1 MAARRHARKLAVR
14 PARSGVT
21 ALTLL
26 WILVSALP
34 IAAATTE
41 HIVADRNSG
50 LAIHGFDPVGYFT
63 EGAPT
68 LGKGEFEYRHAG
80 VVWRF
85 RNPGNLGAFAAD
97 PDVYMPRY
105 GGYDPVGVGRGVPV
119 AGDPRHWM
127 IIEQRLYL
135 FQSPENKAIFA
146 VNSERAVVAADE
158 HWPAVLRTLAP

>member
-1 MAARRHARKLAVR
+1 MAARRHARKLAVL

-21 ALTLL
+21 ALALL

-63 EGAPT
+63 EGSPT
-68 LGKGEFEYRHAG
+68 LVKGEFEYRHGG

-85 RNPGNLGAFAAD
+85 RNAGNLSAFAAD

-105 GGYDPVGVGRGVPV
+105 GGYDRSGSA
-119 AGDPRHWM
+119 AGCR
-127 IIEQRLYL
+127 
-135 FQSPENKAIFA
+135 
-146 VNSERAVVAADE
+146 
-158 HWPAVLRTLAP
+158 